1 MITGIILILLGGLL
15 IASNTGLIPYD
26 FKKIIVSW
34 QMLLI
39 IVGIMSIAK
48 RQTFHFHG
56 LLLICIGIFF
66 IIPKVA
72 KVFPSVFSCIDSD
85 NFIAIY
91 WPLVLIFGG
100 IILILR
106 IFTPGVHSRRH
117 WHTHKHYKHCRAR
130 FRENFEDGKKSW
142 KEEKYTHDE
151 DFSKSSIFGGG
162 KYIVVDTEFEGGT
175 VQAIFGG
182 IELDLR
188 KAYLPEGETILNIE
202 AIFGGVELFVP
213 DSWLLEVKIESV
225 LGGVDDNRRIT
236 EVTDT
241 SRKLIIKGSA
251 VFGGIEINN

>member
-1 MITGIILILLGGLL
+1 MITGVILILLGGLL
-15 IASNTGLIPYD
+15 IAGNIGLLPHD

-39 IVGIMSIAK
+39 VIGVVSIAK

-56 LLLICIGIFF
+56 LSLVCIGIFF
-66 IIPKVA
+66 IIPRVA
-72 KVFPSVFSCIDSD
+72 KVFPEAFRDVDVANFVSV
-85 NFIAIY
+85 Y
-91 WPLVLIFGG
+91 WPLLLIAGG
-100 IILILR
+100 ILLIISL
-106 IFTPGVHSRRH
+106 FTKSHHQP
-117 WHTHKHYKHCRAR
+117 WHTHKHCHAG
-130 FRENFEDGKKSW
+130 FRGNFENRKNCW

-151 DFSKSSIFGGG
+151 DFTKSSIFGNG

-182 IELDLR
+182 IELNLR
-188 KAYLPEGETILNIE
+188 KARLPEGETILNIE

-213 DSWLLEVKIESV
+213 DNWLLEVKIESV
-225 LGGVDDNRRIT
+225 LGGIDDNRRIT
-236 EVTDT
+236 EGIDT